1 MANEK
6 KGPFMAI
13 VLAVIAGGLIPAT
26 FGFLTKVYEIK
37 NKEPEAVS
45 NLTSAAQIYD
55 SLFLLKEK
63 VGAAKIILLR
73 AHDTGGPIPNKST
86 VVAEVFNEPL
96 KGSFANWQSQ
106 PLDIHYIKILEDL
119 VAQKRIVLNK
129 DDIEQGILKNSY
141 GAEKIIISDMRYIG
155 ANKDSIYYISIL
167 FTESYSESDE
177 YQDFVRSEV
186 EKIRRILS
194 SATAIK

>member
-1 MANEK
+1 MVNER

-13 VLAVIAGGLIPAT
+13 LLAMIAGGLIPAG
-26 FGFLTKVYEIK
+26 FGFLTKVYELK
-37 NKEPEAVS
+37 SKEPLAVS

-55 SLFLLKEK
+55 SLFLLKEN

-96 KGSFANWQSQ
+96 KGSFSNWQSQ

-119 VAQKRIVLNK
+119 VLQKRVVLKK
-129 DDIEQGILKNSY
+129 DDIQQGILKNSY
-141 GAEKIIISDMRYIG
+141 GAEKIVFSDMRYVG

-167 FTESYSESDE
+167 FTEDFIESDE
-177 YQDFVRSEV
+177 YQDFVRAEV
-186 EKIRRILS
+186 EKVRKILS
-194 SATAIK
+194 STTAIK